1 MFQIPAVYLAKKYN
15 KLTIIIE
22 PVKALMQDQKEQL
35 ISRGYNRVETFN
47 SDLITQVE
55 KERVLNR
62 VKNGEVDLLYMSPET
77 LLPSPYNPLM
87 FIDWTYDY

>member
-1 MFQIPAVYLAKKYN
+1 
-15 KLTIIIE
+15 
-22 PVKALMQDQKEQL
+22 MQDQKEQL

-77 LLPSPYNPLM
+77 L
-87 FIDWTYDY
+87 

>member
-1 MFQIPAVYLAKKYN
+1 
-15 KLTIIIE
+15 
-22 PVKALMQDQKEQL
+22 MQDQKEQL

-77 LLPSPYNPLM
+77 LLAYS
-87 FIDWTYDY
+87 IDTIIGDRDWTYDY